1 MSGSDDGSSVG
12 VVKVEEVE
20 EVEEVVEVV
29 EVVEGVEVVDQVLV
43 VEVGQTG
50 DEVGP
55 ESGTAKTNEH
65 TFIAGCQLV
74 RLTELQ
80 PDLLA
85 GEPWTRVIFDEER
98 SK

>member
-1 MSGSDDGSSVG
+1 M
-12 VVKVEEVE
+12 EEVVDVVDVV
-20 EVEEVVEVV
+20 EVEEVVE
-29 EVVEGVEVVDQVLV
+29 EVEVVDQVLA

-55 ESGTAKTNEH
+55 ESGTAKTYEH
-65 TFIAGCQLV
+65 TFMAGFQLG

-85 GEPWTRVIFDEER
+85 GEPWMRVIFDEER